1 MIVMILVTIFAL
13 FVLYLHFRFS
23 KKFVDILSG
32 IPDGEYPMSDIYYIG
47 FGLMEL
53 IHFDMN
59 SKNAKGKIKLISE
72 IYGKQYGPYYFYIL
86 RGGQITFG
94 TVLTLLMF
102 MITGISGNF
111 KLVMAG
117 VAVSA
122 MMIWYLDELLNDKIN
137 SRRDELLRDYPGML
151 SKLTLLV
158 NAGVPIRE
166 AWTKVAAANEGI
178 LYKEMRNTA
187 LELSNGIQ
195 EVEAYKTFGERC
207 SIKSL
212 RKFSTMMIQNLQ
224 KGSGEVVVFLRDMSN
239 EAWEEK
245 KHEVKRKGEK
255 ASSKLIMP
263 IGLIFLGVLILI
275 MVPMF
280 AGLRF

>member
-1 MIVMILVTIFAL
+1 MILMILATAFAL
-13 FVLYLHFRFS
+13 FVLYLHFKFS
-23 KKFVDILSG
+23 GKFNDVLAG
-32 IPDGEYPMSDIYYIG
+32 IPSGEYPLSDIYYIG
-47 FGLMEL
+47 FGFMEL

-59 SKNAKGKIKLISE
+59 SKNARGKIKLISE
-72 IYGKQYGPYYFYIL
+72 IYGKQYGPYYFYLL
-86 RGGQITFG
+86 RGGQLTFAI
-94 TVLTLLMF
+94 VLTLLMF
-102 MITGISGNF
+102 MLTGISGNY
-111 KLVMAG
+111 KLVTVGIAI
-117 VAVSA
+117 SA
-122 MMIWYLDELLNDKIN
+122 LMIWYLDELLNDKIN
-137 SRRDELLRDYPGML
+137 ARRDELLRDYPGML

-158 NAGVPIRE
+158 NAGMPIRE
-166 AWTKVAAANEGI
+166 AWIKVANANEGM
-178 LYKEMRNTA
+178 LYQEMRNTA
-187 LELSNGIQ
+187 MDLSNGMQ

-224 KGSGEVVVFLRDMSN
+224 KGSNEVVQFLKDMST

-275 MVPMF
+275 IVPMF
-280 AGLRF
+280 SSLKF

>member
-94 TVLTLLMF
+94 IVLTLLMF

-111 KLVMAG
+111 KLVIAG

-137 SRRDELLRDYPGML
+137 SRRDELLKDYPGML

-166 AWTKVAAANEGI
+166 AWTKVAATNEGI
-178 LYKEMRNTA
+178 LYQEMRNTA
-187 LELSNGIQ
+187 LELSNGIH

-245 KHEVKRKGEK
+245 KHEVKRRGEK

>member
-23 KKFVDILSG
+23 KKFKDVLSG
-32 IPDGEYPMSDIYYIG
+32 IPEGEYPLSDIYYIG

-59 SKNAKGKIKLISE
+59 SKNSRGKIKLISE

-94 TVLTLLMF
+94 IVLTLLMF
-102 MITGISGNF
+102 MVTGVSGNF
-111 KLVMAG
+111 KLLIVG
-117 VAVSA
+117 IVISA
-122 MMIWYLDELLNDKIN
+122 MMIWYL
-137 SRRDELLRDYPGML
+137 DELLRDYPGML

-166 AWTKVAAANEGI
+166 AWTKVASTNDGI
-178 LYKEMRNTA
+178 LYQEMKNTA
-187 LELSNGIQ
+187 IELSNGIQ
-195 EVEAYKTFGERC
+195 EIEAYKAFGERC

-224 KGSGEVVVFLRDMSN
+224 KGSSEVVVFLRDMSN

-275 MVPMF
+275 IVPMF
-280 AGLRF
+280 SSLKF

>member
-1 MIVMILVTIFAL
+1 MILMILATVFAV
-13 FVLYLHFRFS
+13 FVLYLHFKFHKRFDE
-23 KKFVDILSG
+23 VLSG
-32 IPDGEYPMSDIYYIG
+32 IPEGEYTMSDIYYIG

-59 SKNAKGKIKLISE
+59 SNSARGKIKLISE

-86 RGGQITFG
+86 RGGQISFAI
-94 TVLTLLMF
+94 VLSVLMF
-102 MITGISGNF
+102 LITGLSGNY
-111 KLVMAG
+111 KLVIAG
-117 VAVSA
+117 LIVGG
-122 MMIWYLDELLNDKIN
+122 MMVWYLDEVLNDKIN

-166 AWTKVAAANEGI
+166 AWVKVAADNEGL
-178 LYKEMRNTA
+178 LYQEMRNTA
-187 LELSNGIQ
+187 MELSNGMQ
-195 EVEAYKTFGERC
+195 EIEAYKAFGERC

-212 RKFSTMMIQNLQ
+212 KKFSTMMIQNLQ
-224 KGSGEVVVFLRDMSN
+224 KGSKEVVIFLKDMSN

-263 IGLIFLGVLILI
+263 IGLIFLGVMILI
-275 MVPMF
+275 IVPMF
-280 AGLRF
+280 ASLRF

>member
-1 MIVMILVTIFAL
+1 
-13 FVLYLHFRFS
+13 
-23 KKFVDILSG
+23 
-32 IPDGEYPMSDIYYIG
+32 
-47 FGLMEL
+47 MEL

-59 SKNAKGKIKLISE
+59 SKSAKGKIKLISE

-94 TVLTLLMF
+94 IVLTLLMF
-102 MITGISGNF
+102 MITGVSGNF
-111 KLVMAG
+111 KLLIVG
-117 VAVSA
+117 IVVSA

-166 AWTKVAAANEGI
+166 AWTKVAATNDGI
-178 LYKEMRNTA
+178 LYQEMKNTA
-187 LELSNGIQ
+187 MELSNGIQ
-195 EVEAYKTFGERC
+195 EVEAYKAFGERC

-224 KGSGEVVVFLRDMSN
+224 KGSSEVVVFLRDMSN

-275 MVPMF
+275 IVPMF
-280 AGLRF
+280 SSLRF

>member
-1 MIVMILVTIFAL
+1 
-13 FVLYLHFRFS
+13 
-23 KKFVDILSG
+23 
-32 IPDGEYPMSDIYYIG
+32 MSDIYYIG
-47 FGLMEL
+47 FGFMEL

-59 SKNAKGKIKLISE
+59 SKSARGKIKLISE

-86 RGGQITFG
+86 RGGQITFAI
-94 TVLTLLMF
+94 VLSVLMF
-102 MITGISGNF
+102 LITGLSGNY
-111 KLVMAG
+111 KLVIAG
-117 VAVSA
+117 LTVGG
-122 MMIWYLDELLNDKIN
+122 MMVWYLDEVLNDKIN

-166 AWTKVAAANEGI
+166 AWVRVAADNEGL
-178 LYKEMRNTA
+178 LYQEMRNTA
-187 LELSNGIQ
+187 MELSNGIQ
-195 EVEAYKTFGERC
+195 EIEAYKAFGERC

-212 RKFSTMMIQNLQ
+212 KKFSTMMIQNLQ
-224 KGSGEVVVFLRDMSN
+224 KGSNEVVIFLKDMSN

-263 IGLIFLGVLILI
+263 IGLIFLGVMILI
-275 MVPMF
+275 IVPMF
-280 AGLRF
+280 ASLRF

>member
-1 MIVMILVTIFAL
+1 MILMILATIYAL
-13 FVLYLHFRFS
+13 FVLYLHF
-23 KKFVDILSG
+23 KFNRKFNDVLSG
-32 IPDGEYPMSDIYYIG
+32 IPQGEYPMSDIYYIG
-47 FGLMEL
+47 FGFMEL

-86 RGGQITFG
+86 RGGQITFAII
-94 TVLTLLMF
+94 LTLLIF
-102 MITGISGNF
+102 LITGISGNL
-111 KLVMAG
+111 KLVMIGALI
-117 VAVSA
+117 ST

-166 AWTKVAAANEGI
+166 AWMKVSATNDGI
-178 LYKEMRNTA
+178 LYQEMRNTA
-187 LELSNGIQ
+187 MELSNGIQ

-224 KGSGEVVVFLRDMSN
+224 KGSNEVVLFLRDMSI

-255 ASSKLIMP
+255 ASSKLILP
-263 IGLIFLGVLILI
+263 IGLIFFGVLILI
-275 MVPMF
+275 VVPIF
-280 AGLRF
+280 GSLKF

>member
-1 MIVMILVTIFAL
+1 
-13 FVLYLHFRFS
+13 
-23 KKFVDILSG
+23 
-32 IPDGEYPMSDIYYIG
+32 
-47 FGLMEL
+47 
-53 IHFDMN
+53 
-59 SKNAKGKIKLISE
+59 
-72 IYGKQYGPYYFYIL
+72 
-86 RGGQITFG
+86 
-94 TVLTLLMF
+94 
-102 MITGISGNF
+102 
-111 KLVMAG
+111 MA
-117 VAVSA
+117 A
-122 MMIWYLDELLNDKIN
+122 
-137 SRRDELLRDYPGML
+137 
-151 SKLTLLV
+151 T
-158 NAGVPIRE
+158 
-166 AWTKVAAANEGI
+166 NEGI
-178 LYKEMRNTA
+178 LYQEMRNTA
-187 LELSNGIQ
+187 LELSTGIQ
-195 EVEAYKTFGERC
+195 EVEANNTFGERC

>member
-32 IPDGEYPMSDIYYIG
+32 IPEGEYPMSDIYYIG

-53 IHFDMN
+53 IRFDMN

-117 VAVSA
+117 VAISA

-158 NAGVPIRE
+158 NAGMPIRE
-166 AWTKVAAANEGI
+166 AWIKVAAANEGI
-178 LYKEMRNTA
+178 LYQEMRNTA

-195 EVEAYKTFGERC
+195 EVEAYKAFGERC
-207 SIKSL
+207 YIKSL

>member
-1 MIVMILVTIFAL
+1 
-13 FVLYLHFRFS
+13 
-23 KKFVDILSG
+23 
-32 IPDGEYPMSDIYYIG
+32 
-47 FGLMEL
+47 
-53 IHFDMN
+53 
-59 SKNAKGKIKLISE
+59 
-72 IYGKQYGPYYFYIL
+72 
-86 RGGQITFG
+86 
-94 TVLTLLMF
+94 

-111 KLVMAG
+111 KLVIAG

-137 SRRDELLRDYPGML
+137 SRRDELLKDYPGML

-166 AWTKVAAANEGI
+166 AWTKVAATNEGI
-178 LYKEMRNTA
+178 LYQEMRNTA

-245 KHEVKRKGEK
+245 KHEVKRRGEK

>member
-94 TVLTLLMF
+94 IVLTLLMF

-111 KLVMAG
+111 KLVIAG

-122 MMIWYLDELLNDKIN
+122 MMIN
-137 SRRDELLRDYPGML
+137 SRRDELLKDYPGML

-166 AWTKVAAANEGI
+166 AWTKVAATNEGI
-178 LYKEMRNTA
+178 LYQEMRNTA

-245 KHEVKRKGEK
+245 KHEVKRRGEK

>member
-23 KKFVDILSG
+23 KKFKDVLSG
-32 IPDGEYPMSDIYYIG
+32 IPEGEYPLSDIYYIG

-59 SKNAKGKIKLISE
+59 SKNSRGKIKLISE

-94 TVLTLLMF
+94 IVLTLLMF

-111 KLVMAG
+111 KLVIAG

-166 AWTKVAAANEGI
+166 AWMKVAATNEGI
-178 LYKEMRNTA
+178 LYQEMRNTA

-207 SIKSL
+207 STKSL

>member
-1 MIVMILVTIFAL
+1 
-13 FVLYLHFRFS
+13 
-23 KKFVDILSG
+23 
-32 IPDGEYPMSDIYYIG
+32 MSDIYYIG
-47 FGLMEL
+47 FGFMEL

-59 SKNAKGKIKLISE
+59 SKNARGKIKLISE

-94 TVLTLLMF
+94 IVLTLLMF
-102 MITGISGNF
+102 MVTGVSGNF
-111 KLVMAG
+111 KLLIVG
-117 VAVSA
+117 IVISA

-166 AWTKVAAANEGI
+166 AWTKVASTNDGI
-178 LYKEMRNTA
+178 LYQEMKNTA
-187 LELSNGIQ
+187 IELSNGIQ
-195 EVEAYKTFGERC
+195 EIEAYKAFGERC

-224 KGSGEVVVFLRDMSN
+224 KGSSEVVVFLRDMSN
-239 EAWEEK
+239 EAWKEK

-275 MVPMF
+275 IVPMF
-280 AGLRF
+280 SSLKF

>member
-1 MIVMILVTIFAL
+1 
-13 FVLYLHFRFS
+13 
-23 KKFVDILSG
+23 
-32 IPDGEYPMSDIYYIG
+32 MSDIYYIG
-47 FGLMEL
+47 FGFMEL

-59 SKNAKGKIKLISE
+59 SKSARGKIKLISE

-86 RGGQITFG
+86 RGGQITFAI
-94 TVLTLLMF
+94 VLSVLMF
-102 MITGISGNF
+102 LITGLSGNY
-111 KLVMAG
+111 KLVIAG
-117 VAVSA
+117 LTVGG
-122 MMIWYLDELLNDKIN
+122 MMVWYLDEVLNDKIN

-166 AWTKVAAANEGI
+166 AWVRVADDNEGL
-178 LYKEMRNTA
+178 LYQEMRNTA
-187 LELSNGIQ
+187 MELSNGIQ
-195 EVEAYKTFGERC
+195 EIEVYKAFGERC

-212 RKFSTMMIQNLQ
+212 KKFSTMMIQNLQ
-224 KGSGEVVVFLRDMSN
+224 KGSNEVVIFLKDMSN

-263 IGLIFLGVLILI
+263 IGLIFLGVMILI
-275 MVPMF
+275 IVPMF
-280 AGLRF
+280 ASLRF

>member
-59 SKNAKGKIKLISE
+59 SKNARGKIKLISE
-72 IYGKQYGPYYFYIL
+72 IYGKQYGPYYFYLL
-86 RGGQITFG
+86 RGGQLTFAI
-94 TVLTLLMF
+94 VLTLLMF
-102 MITGISGNF
+102 MLTGISGNY
-111 KLVMAG
+111 KLVTVGIAIS
-117 VAVSA
+117 VL
-122 MMIWYLDELLNDKIN
+122 MIWYLDELLNDKIN
-137 SRRDELLRDYPGML
+137 ARRDELLRDYPGML

-158 NAGVPIRE
+158 NAGMPIRE
-166 AWTKVAAANEGI
+166 AWIKVANANEGM
-178 LYKEMRNTA
+178 LYQEMRNTA
-187 LELSNGIQ
+187 MDLSNGMQ

-224 KGSGEVVVFLRDMSN
+224 KGSNEVVQFLKDMST

-255 ASSKLIMP
+255 ASNKLLLP
-263 IGLIFLGVLILI
+263 IGLIFAGVLILI
-275 MVPMF
+275 IVPMF
-280 AGLRF
+280 GSLKF

>member
-1 MIVMILVTIFAL
+1 MILMILATIYAL
-13 FVLYLHFRFS
+13 FVLYLHF
-23 KKFVDILSG
+23 KFNRKFNDVLSG
-32 IPDGEYPMSDIYYIG
+32 IPQGEYPMSDIYYIG
-47 FGLMEL
+47 FGVMEL

-86 RGGQITFG
+86 RGGQITFAII
-94 TVLTLLMF
+94 LILLIF
-102 MITGISGNF
+102 LITGISGNF
-111 KLVMAG
+111 KLVMIG
-117 VAVSA
+117 TLVSA

-166 AWTKVAAANEGI
+166 AWMKVSATNDGI
-178 LYKEMRNTA
+178 LYQEMRNTA
-187 LELSNGIQ
+187 MELSNGIQ

-224 KGSGEVVVFLRDMSN
+224 KGSNEVVLFLRDMSI

-255 ASSKLIMP
+255 ASSKLILP
-263 IGLIFLGVLILI
+263 IGLIFFGVLILI
-275 MVPMF
+275 VVPIF
-280 AGLRF
+280 GSLKF

>member
-1 MIVMILVTIFAL
+1 MILMILATIYAL
-13 FVLYLHFRFS
+13 FVLYLHF
-23 KKFVDILSG
+23 KFNRKFNDVLSG
-32 IPDGEYPMSDIYYIG
+32 ITQGEYPMSDIYYIG
-47 FGLMEL
+47 FGVMEL

-86 RGGQITFG
+86 RGGQITFAII
-94 TVLTLLMF
+94 LTLLIF
-102 MITGISGNF
+102 LITGISGNF
-111 KLVMAG
+111 KLVMIG
-117 VAVSA
+117 TLVSA

-166 AWTKVAAANEGI
+166 AWMKVSATNDGI
-178 LYKEMRNTA
+178 LYQEMRNTA
-187 LELSNGIQ
+187 MELSNGIQ

-224 KGSGEVVVFLRDMSN
+224 KGSNEVVLFLRDMSI

-255 ASSKLIMP
+255 ASSKLILP
-263 IGLIFLGVLILI
+263 IGLIFFGVLILI
-275 MVPMF
+275 VVPIF
-280 AGLRF
+280 GSLKF

>member
-1 MIVMILVTIFAL
+1 MILMILATAFAL
-13 FVLYLHFRFS
+13 FVLYLHFKFS
-23 KKFVDILSG
+23 GKFNDVLAG
-32 IPDGEYPMSDIYYIG
+32 IPSGEYPLSDIYYIG
-47 FGLMEL
+47 FGFMEL

-59 SKNAKGKIKLISE
+59 SKNARGKIKLISE
-72 IYGKQYGPYYFYIL
+72 IYGKQYGPYYFYLL
-86 RGGQITFG
+86 RGGQLTFAI
-94 TVLTLLMF
+94 VLTLLMF
-102 MITGISGNF
+102 MLTGISGNY
-111 KLVMAG
+111 KLVTVGIAI
-117 VAVSA
+117 SA
-122 MMIWYLDELLNDKIN
+122 LMIWYLDELLNDKIN
-137 SRRDELLRDYPGML
+137 ARRDELLRDYPGML

-158 NAGVPIRE
+158 NAGMPIRE
-166 AWTKVAAANEGI
+166 AWIKVANANEGM
-178 LYKEMRNTA
+178 LYQEMRNTA
-187 LELSNGIQ
+187 MDLSNGMQ

-245 KHEVKRKGEK
+245 KHEVKRRGEK

>member
-1 MIVMILVTIFAL
+1 
-13 FVLYLHFRFS
+13 
-23 KKFVDILSG
+23 
-32 IPDGEYPMSDIYYIG
+32 
-47 FGLMEL
+47 
-53 IHFDMN
+53 
-59 SKNAKGKIKLISE
+59 
-72 IYGKQYGPYYFYIL
+72 
-86 RGGQITFG
+86 
-94 TVLTLLMF
+94 
-102 MITGISGNF
+102 
-111 KLVMAG
+111 
-117 VAVSA
+117 
-122 MMIWYLDELLNDKIN
+122 
-137 SRRDELLRDYPGML
+137 ML

-178 LYKEMRNTA
+178 LYQEMRNTA

-245 KHEVKRKGEK
+245 KHEVKRRGEK

>member
-1 MIVMILVTIFAL
+1 MILMILATIYAL
-13 FVLYLHFRFS
+13 FVLYLHF
-23 KKFVDILSG
+23 KFNRKFNDVLSG
-32 IPDGEYPMSDIYYIG
+32 IPQGEYPMSDIYYIG
-47 FGLMEL
+47 FGVMEL

-59 SKNAKGKIKLISE
+59 SKNAKGKIKPISE

-86 RGGQITFG
+86 RGGQITFAII
-94 TVLTLLMF
+94 LTLLIF
-102 MITGISGNF
+102 LITGISGNF
-111 KLVMAG
+111 KLVMIG
-117 VAVSA
+117 TLVSA

-166 AWTKVAAANEGI
+166 AWMKVSTTNDGI
-178 LYKEMRNTA
+178 LYQEMRNTA
-187 LELSNGIQ
+187 MELSNGIQ

-224 KGSGEVVVFLRDMSN
+224 KGSNEVVLFLRDMSI

-255 ASSKLIMP
+255 ASSKLILP
-263 IGLIFLGVLILI
+263 IGLIFFGVLILI
-275 MVPMF
+275 VVPIF
-280 AGLRF
+280 GSLKF

>member
-1 MIVMILVTIFAL
+1 MILMILATIFAL
-13 FVLYLHFRFS
+13 FVLYLHYKFKERFND
-23 KKFVDILSG
+23 VLSG
-32 IPDGEYPMSDIYYIG
+32 IPQGEYPMSDIYYIG
-47 FGLMEL
+47 FGFMEL

-59 SKNAKGKIKLISE
+59 SKSSKGKIKLISE

-86 RGGQITFG
+86 RGGQITFA
-94 TVLTLLMF
+94 VVFILLMF
-102 MITGISGNF
+102 LITGISGNF
-111 KLVMAG
+111 KLVIAG
-117 VAVSA
+117 ATVSA

-137 SRRDELLRDYPGML
+137 ARRDELLRDYPGML

-166 AWTKVAAANEGI
+166 AWIKVSATNEGI
-178 LYKEMRNTA
+178 LYQEMRNTA
-187 LELSNGIQ
+187 MELNNGTQ
-195 EVEAYKTFGERC
+195 EVEAYKNFGERC

-224 KGSGEVVVFLRDMSN
+224 KDSNEVVIFLRDMSA

-255 ASSKLIMP
+255 ASSKLILP
-263 IGLIFLGVLILI
+263 IGLVFFGVLILI
-275 MVPMF
+275 IVPIF
-280 AGLRF
+280 GSLKF